1 MISDPGD
8 IFTLKYEDLVGLEG
22 FAEKSAE
29 NIIKAIEESKRIAL
43 DKFIFGLGIRHVGEE
58 SAINLVNRFGSLEK
72 LRNAEI
78 EDLLEVKD
86 TGEIM
91 AKSIYNWFRNK
102 QNIELLEKLKKTG
115 VRIISPKKLQAKK
128 LQAKTFVLTGELE
141 TMTRD
146 EAKEKIRELGGDVSG
161 SVSKNTDFVVKGA
174 ESGKKYDEAKKLG
187 VKIINE
193 KEFLRIIQ

>member
-1 MISDPGD
+1 
-8 IFTLKYEDLVGLEG
+8 
-22 FAEKSAE
+22 
-29 NIIKAIEESKRIAL
+29 
-43 DKFIFGLGIRHVGEE
+43 
-58 SAINLVNRFGSLEK
+58 
-72 LRNAEI
+72 
-78 EDLLEVKD
+78 
-86 TGEIM
+86 M